1 MKTTTTTTTTAAAST
16 FISGIAKL
24 EGEAIDLCHAYHL
37 HIVTLDQ
44 SEWQA
49 EFDQL
54 ATSAH
59 TWEGLPL
66 AAIAQALSRAVGDS
80 QEGGAFGR
88 GAFRA
93 ICEKLQ
99 GDYTKSNAATWSRA
113 KSSGQ
118 TKATGKPK
126 GTPSRKPTAKE
137 QAQAILA
144 KLEGRDDVR
153 KELVKLIL
161 AA

>member
-1 MKTTTTTTTTAAAST
+1 MKTTETNTQAAST
-16 FISGIAKL
+16 FINGIAKL
-24 EGEAIDLCHAYHL
+24 EGEAIDLCDSYHN
-37 HIVTLDQ
+37 HIVTLEQ
-44 SEWQA
+44 SDWQA

-54 ATSAH
+54 AASAQ

-80 QEGGAFGR
+80 KEGRAFGR

-99 GDYTKSNAATWSRA
+99 GEYTKSNAATWSRA

-126 GTPSRKPTAKE
+126 GTPAPKLTAKQ

-144 KLEGRDDVR
+144 KLEGHEDVR

-161 AA
+161 SA

>member
-99 GDYTKSNAATWSRA
+99 GEYTKSNAATWSRA

-126 GTPSRKPTAKE
+126 GTPAPKLTAKQ

-144 KLEGRDDVR
+144 KLEGHEDVR

-161 AA
+161 SA